1 MKTILLYL
9 HTIKYLKFSQ
19 IFFRLYKN
27 FVKPKISDSW
37 RSYVVKKSNEW
48 LHIDLYEE
56 KIDEKYNSFFLNY
69 QKRLNFPGDWHFN
82 HPNKL
87 WAYNLHY
94 FDELLSHN
102 SHKKHSFHRILIERW
117 INDNPFSKGIGW
129 EPYPTSLRITN
140 ILKAW
145 LGGLKLNK
153 DVMRNIFIQSS
164 YLSNNLERHLLGNH
178 YFANLKAL
186 IFAGIIFDN
195 EEWLRLSQNRIHD
208 QLAEQILDDG
218 ANFELSP
225 MYHSIILIDCLDIYN
240 LSRAF
245 PNKISTELKNDLGTC
260 IPKMMKF
267 FECMCHPDGGVSFFN
282 DSVDGVAPTKQ
293 IIEKYAQSLG
303 FKKYNQD
310 INKISVEDNIQ
321 SGYFSATSSGNKLIF
336 DVAKVGP
343 DYIPGH
349 AHADTLSF
357 EFSIGS
363 ERVFVNR
370 GISEYGLTHN
380 RLIQRKTLSHNTVEI
395 NGKDSSQVWSSFRVA
410 KRAKII
416 ERSSIIKDQSKIIL
430 KGSHNG
436 YSTVYNKC
444 IHSREITLNKNS
456 LEIMDK
462 ISGKFTQAKAFFYIH
477 PEIDVSMTDD
487 ILKLLGKN
495 FILESCVGNIDINI
509 YDSEWS
515 PSFGINIPN
524 KLLEVTFENNIST
537 LKFDWNEI
545 PN

>member
-1 MKTILLYL
+1 MKKILLYF

-19 IFFRLYKN
+19 IFFRIYKN

-37 RSYVVKKSNEW
+37 QSHIVEKPNDW

-56 KIDEKYNSFFLNY
+56 KIDEKYNSFFLNH
-69 QKRLNFPGDWHFN
+69 QKKLNFPNDWHSN
-82 HPNKL
+82 YPNKL

-102 SHKKHSFHRILIERW
+102 SHDKHSFHNILIERW
-117 INDNPFSKGIGW
+117 IDENPFSKGIGW
-129 EPYPTSLRITN
+129 EPYPTSLRIINT
-140 ILKAW
+140 LKAW

-153 DVMRNIFIQSS
+153 NVMKNIFIQSS

-178 YFANLKAL
+178 YFVNLKAL
-186 IFAGIIFDN
+186 IFAGIIFDK
-195 EEWLRLSQNRIHD
+195 ERWLSLSQNKLRD
-208 QLAEQILDDG
+208 QIMEQILDDG

-225 MYHSIILIDCLDIYN
+225 MYHSIMLVDCLDIYN

-245 PNKISTELKNDLGTC
+245 PKKISNELKNDLETC

-267 FECMCHPDGGVSFFN
+267 LECMSHPDGGLSFFN
-282 DSVDGVAPTKQ
+282 DSVDGIAPTKA
-293 IIEKYAQSLG
+293 IIENYAKRLG
-303 FKKYNQD
+303 FKKYNLD
-310 INKISVEDNIQ
+310 LNNISVKDNIQ

-336 DVAKVGP
+336 DAGNIGP

-370 GISEYGLTHN
+370 GISEYELTQN
-380 RLIQRKTLSHNTVEI
+380 RLIQRKTLSHNTIEI
-395 NGKDSSQVWSSFRVA
+395 DGRDSSQVWSSFRVA

-416 ERSSIIKDQSKIIL
+416 ERSSKIKNQSKIIL

-436 YSTVYNKC
+436 YSKILNKC
-444 IHSREITLNKNS
+444 IHSRKLTLNKNS
-456 LEIMDK
+456 LEVMDQ
-462 ISGKFTQAKAFFYIH
+462 IYGKFTQAKAFFYIH
-477 PEIDVSMTDD
+477 PEIDVSISDD
-487 ILKLLGKN
+487 ILKLLGRD
-495 FILESCVGNIDINI
+495 FILESSLQNIDINI
-509 YDSEWS
+509 CDSEWS

-524 KLLEVTFENNIST
+524 KLLEITLKNNISI
-537 LKFDWNEI
+537 LRFEWKKI
-545 PN
+545 V